1 MRKFRELNLLAIAGV
16 STVVLVIGAYL
27 ALNFSKLPLISSQKT
42 YQADFATAVGLDKGD
57 VVTIA
62 GVRVGAITGMELH
75 GPVARV
81 SFTVS
86 GGPRLGSATRID
98 AKVLNPVGVEYLELT
113 PDGPGTLN
121 RPIPIDRTSVPGT
134 LVGDLNQL
142 TTQTQQTNI
151 PQLVQSLQVITQTL
165 AANTPAETKAAI
177 DGVAQLSAVF
187 AAKQAEVAQLVS
199 QSDQLTST
207 LNSDT
212 DQLVS
217 LLGESDIILQV
228 LNQRKAAIDNLLAN
242 TTALTQRLNHLVVDD
257 RSALDP
263 LLANLQEVS
272 ATLARDSGD
281 LGKAIPLLAAFSRYS
296 ANVTGSGPFADVV
309 APGLVIPDNL
319 VVQCAKLG
327 ALDPQRGC
335 RV

>member
-1 MRKFRELNLLAIAGV
+1 MRKFRELNLYAIAAI
-16 STVVLVIGAYL
+16 STVVLVIAAFL
-27 ALNFSKLPLISSQKT
+27 ALNFSKLPLISSQRD
-42 YQADFATAVGLDKGD
+42 YQADFATAVGLEKGD

-62 GVRVGAITGMELH
+62 GVRVGAITGMQLH
-75 GPVARV
+75 GSVARV

-86 GGPRLGSATRID
+86 GGPHLGNATRMD

-113 PDGPGTLN
+113 PGGGGSLTG
-121 RPIPIDRTSVPGT
+121 PIPIDRTSVPGT
-134 LVGDLNQL
+134 LVSDLNQL

-151 PQLVQSLQVITQTL
+151 PQVVKALQVITQTL
-165 AANTPAETKAAI
+165 EANTPEETKAAI

-187 AAKQAEVAQLVS
+187 AAKQAEVADLVA
-199 QSDQLTST
+199 QTDQLTST

-217 LLGESDIILQV
+217 LLGEGDIVLQV
-228 LNQRKAAIDNLLAN
+228 LNQRKAAIDNLLST
-242 TTALTQRLNHLVVDD
+242 TTALTQRLDHLVLDD

-263 LLANLQEVS
+263 LLSNLQEVS

-281 LGKAIPLLAAFSRYS
+281 LGKAIPLLAAFARYS